1 MNRAKI
7 AALFLISFLGTAT
20 VVYEIHNRRPARGV
34 VVGSAPEPKPSS
46 SAAAVSGPPIIPAEV
61 SNSSKV
67 GQYRGPG
74 PNIPPSGWGRN
85 PFLTTDEINRLNQPE
100 SPIVVE
106 TPAPKPQVDST
117 GLPNHEVTGIIS
129 GDQGSWAIVDG
140 RVFRTGEQIGTE
152 TLKEVK
158 DRGIVLEHEG
168 RMREL
173 PLKRLEDTA
182 AAAPPKKE
190 AKP

>member
-20 VVYEIHNRRPARGV
+20 VIYEIHNRRPARGV

-46 SAAAVSGPPIIPAEV
+46 SRSAASATPIIPAEV
-61 SNSSKV
+61 SNTRRLD
-67 GQYRGPG
+67 QYRGPA
-74 PNIPPSGWGRN
+74 PNIPPNGWGRN
-85 PFLTTDEINRLNQPE
+85 PFLTTEEINKLNRPE
-100 SPIVVE
+100 SPVVVE
-106 TPAPKPQVDST
+106 TPAPKPPVEPP
-117 GLPNHEVTGIIS
+117 GLPNLEVTGIIS
-129 GDQGSWAIVDG
+129 GDQGSLAIVDG
-140 RVFRTGEQIGTE
+140 RVFRLGEKIGTE

-168 RMREL
+168 QMREL
-173 PLKRLEDTA
+173 PLKKLEDTA

-190 AKP
+190 TKP